1 MFIVLHCLLVFNQW
15 EERIFNLSSSSTN
28 EKRGLQPVPFF
39 NQWEK
44 MITTCA
50 FLHPMR
56 IEDFQPE
63 HFFNQWEERIFNLI
77 LFFIQWEERIF
88 NMTLTSSN
96 EKRGFS
102 IWSLFFIQ
110 WEKSIF
116 KLIPTSA
123 NEKRGITYLS
133 FSGHMSTIPVTRD
146 STMQNSLSM
155 PIVWNESMQWKVLLR
170 LFSMFWNYSFN

>member
-1 MFIVLHCLLVFNQW
+1 MFIVLHCSLVFNQW

-44 MITTCA
+44 MITTCLSSSNENRGFSTWA
-50 FLHPMR
+50 LLQPMRREDFQSDPLLHPMR
-56 IEDFQPE
+56 REDFQHDPN
-63 HFFNQWEERIFNLI
+63 FIKWEERIFNLI
-77 LFFIQWEERIF
+77 
-88 NMTLTSSN
+88 
-96 EKRGFS
+96 
-102 IWSLFFIQ
+102 LFFIQ

-155 PIVWNESMQWKVLLR
+155 PIVWNESMQWKSLT
-170 LFSMFWNYSFN
+170 

>member
-1 MFIVLHCLLVFNQW
+1 MFIVLHCLLVFNQL

-77 LFFIQWEERIF
+77 LFFIQWE
-88 NMTLTSSN
+88 
-96 EKRGFS
+96 
-102 IWSLFFIQ
+102 
-110 WEKSIF
+110 KSIF

-170 LFSMFWNYSFN
+170 LFSMLRNYSFK